1 MMSVADEIAKLDA
14 LRQSGAITE
23 EEYQKAKASLL
34 EPQETPVLTQ
44 IGDGVSEAV
53 GGVSKAVKSMD
64 DKTWCAMIH
73 FSQFCAYIVPLAGIV
88 VPIVIWQVKKDQSKV
103 IDLHGRI
110 VANWMITAAII
121 VVILTI
127 LFVIFFPS
135 SFSFTLPFKI
145 LLPGMLLFIPFIAFP
160 IIGGIKANKGET
172 WPYPLSIRFFSL
184 KTMTDESI

>member
-34 EPQETPVLTQ
+34 EPQETPVFTQ
-44 IGDGVSEAV
+44 IGDGVSE
-53 GGVSKAVKSMD
+53 AVKSMD

-88 VPIVIWQVKKDQSKV
+88 VPIVIWQVKKDKSKV

-127 LFVIFFPS
+127 LFVVFFTS

-145 LLPGMLLFIPFIAFP
+145 LLPGMLLSIPFIAFP
-160 IIGGIKANKGET
+160 IIGGIKANKGEA

-184 KTMTDESI
+184 KKITDGGI